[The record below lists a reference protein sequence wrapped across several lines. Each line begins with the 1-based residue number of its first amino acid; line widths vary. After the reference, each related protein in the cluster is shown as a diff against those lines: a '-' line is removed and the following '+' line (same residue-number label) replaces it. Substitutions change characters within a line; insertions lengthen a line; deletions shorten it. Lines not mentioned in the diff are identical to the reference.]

1 MNKSYLY
8 TSALSAYYTFQLICL
23 IIHVFSSKNVLFL
36 GLKQMKESN
45 KKFIL
50 VPRVFYHILMRETS
64 QTGRDLSENW
74 CFLFFFRIT
83 LLKKHKREKTA
94 ALSMVL
100 KSITLSASIPDG
112 QISLQISS
120 FSRDFCLRPGPDNV
134 SSAPGDSGYISR
146 WMLREIITV
155 VISR

>member
-1 MNKSYLY
+1 MNKFYLY

-23 IIHVFSSKNVLFL
+23 IIHVFSSKNFLFL

-50 VPRVFYHILMRETS
+50 VLSHSDEGNITDRKRFEWKLMF
-64 QTGRDLSENW
+64 
-74 CFLFFFRIT
+74 CFFFFRIT
-83 LLKKHKREKTA
+83 RLKKHKREKTA